1 MPASPLP
8 KIRLSRKNRKSEQIM
23 ENTEFSKKIIVAI
36 DGYSSSGKST
46 MARELAARVGYVY
59 VDSGAMYRAV
69 TLYAIRNGMVDPD
82 KKIKTAELIAALP
95 DIHISFLPSGDDGIQ
110 HTLLNGED
118 VEKLIRDM
126 EVSNLVSPVAVIP
139 EVRARLTAI
148 QQGFG
153 SHKGIVM
160 DGRDIGTTV
169 FPEAEL
175 KVFVCASPEE
185 RARRRLKEMQGK
197 GENVTFDEVLH
208 NVVERD
214 RIDTTREVS
223 PLRKADDALELDNG
237 NMSPAEQM
245 EWLIRRFNERCGL

>member
-1 MPASPLP
+1 M
-8 KIRLSRKNRKSEQIM
+8 N
-23 ENTEFSKKIIVAI
+23 NTDDKKKIIVAI

-69 TLYAIRNGMVDPD
+69 TLYAIRNGMVTPD
-82 KKIKTAELIAALP
+82 KKIRTALLTAALP
-95 DIHISFLPSGDDGIQ
+95 DIHISFRPAGDDGVQ
-110 HTLLNGED
+110 HTMLNGED

-139 EVRARLTAI
+139 DVRERLTAL
-148 QQGFG
+148 QQEFG
-153 SHKGIVM
+153 INKGIVM

-169 FPEAEL
+169 FPDAEL

-185 RARRRLKEMQGK
+185 RARRRLKEMTEK
-197 GENVTFDEVLH
+197 GDDVTFEEVFA

-223 PLRKADDALELDNG
+223 PLRKADDAIELDNG
-237 NMSPAEQM
+237 AMSPSEQM
-245 EWLIRRFNERCGL
+245 EWLLQRFKERCGL